1 MYPVSYSPTSNA
13 FREAIFA
20 GNGYIMDRPTLHR
33 IVLLFAVLA
42 ISAVFFAMIHGFIMV
57 ILLAGLFAAL
67 THPLYRR
74 IERGCKG
81 RRTLASFATL
91 LLLLLVILIPF
102 GVLFGV
108 VAQQAF
114 RISRSVQPWVEDM
127 IRRPSAF
134 DDILRALPFRDSL
147 SAYKEVILQKG
158 GELVGIMSNLLF
170 RGISSATLST
180 VNFFFLFFLFLYMM
194 FFFLRDGPTILNKML
209 YYLPLSERSEHRLLD
224 KFTSVARATIKG
236 TFLIGIIQGTL
247 AGLAFWIIG
256 IESALFWG
264 TVMTVLSVIPG
275 VGTAF
280 VWVPAVIILAVTG
293 HLGKAIG
300 LLLYCALLVGSV
312 DNLLRPKFV
321 GKDTRMPEFLIFLG
335 TIGGISFFGIAGF
348 LIGPIVA
355 ALFVTVWEIYGETFR
370 EYLSG

>member
-1 MYPVSYSPTSNA
+1 
-13 FREAIFA
+13 
-20 GNGYIMDRPTLHR
+20 MDRPTLHR

-42 ISAVFFAMIHGFIMV
+42 ISAVFFAMIRGFIMV

-74 IERGCKG
+74 IERGCRG

-209 YYLPLSERSEHRLLD
+209 YYLPLSESSERRLLD
-224 KFTSVARATIKG
+224 KFSSVARATIKG

-312 DNLLRPKFV
+312 DNLLRPRFV

>member
-42 ISAVFFAMIHGFIMV
+42 ISVVFFAMIHGFIMV

-209 YYLPLSERSEHRLLD
+209 YYLPLSESSERRLLD
-224 KFTSVARATIKG
+224 KFSSVARATIKG

-312 DNLLRPKFV
+312 DNLLRPRFV

>member
-74 IERGCKG
+74 IERGCRG

-209 YYLPLSERSEHRLLD
+209 YYLPLSESSERRLLD
-224 KFTSVARATIKG
+224 KFSSVARATIKG

-335 TIGGISFFGIAGF
+335 TVGGISFFGIAGF

>member
-13 FREAIFA
+13 FREALFA

-42 ISAVFFAMIHGFIMV
+42 ISAVFFAMIRGFIMV
-57 ILLAGLFAAL
+57 ILLAGLLAAL
-67 THPLYRR
+67 TRPLYRR
-74 IERGCKG
+74 IERGCRG

-134 DDILRALPFRDSL
+134 DDIVRALPFRDSL

-209 YYLPLSERSEHRLLD
+209 YYLPLAESSESRLLD
-224 KFTSVARATIKG
+224 KFSSVARATIKG

-280 VWVPAVIILAVTG
+280 VWVPAVIILAVMG

>member
-42 ISAVFFAMIHGFIMV
+42 ISAVFFAMIRGFIMV

-74 IERGCKG
+74 IERGCRG

-209 YYLPLSERSEHRLLD
+209 YYLPLSESSERRLLD
-224 KFTSVARATIKG
+224 KFSSVARATIKG

-335 TIGGISFFGIAGF
+335 TVGGISFFGIAGF

>member
-42 ISAVFFAMIHGFIMV
+42 ISVVFFAMIHGFIMV

-74 IERGCKG
+74 IERGCRG

-180 VNFFFLFFLFLYMM
+180 VNFIFLLFLFLYMM

-209 YYLPLSERSEHRLLD
+209 YYLPLSESSERRLLD